1 MLGFAWSVHANQA
14 VILSIL
20 CGGIVGF
27 GRYVIRPMFRFAQRV
42 EKSLGFVEAQMKT
55 NGGSTLRDKVDRISH
70 RVDLLETLPQA
81 VARTANLETHLTT
94 KAAKIA
100 AELKEQP

>member
-42 EKSLGFVEAQMKT
+42 EKSLGYVEGQMRT
-55 NGGSTLRDKVDRISH
+55 NGGTTLRDKVDVLVH
-70 RVDLLETLPQA
+70 RVDQLETLPQA
-81 VARTANLETHLTT
+81 KARTANLESHLVNN
-94 KAAKIA
+94 A
-100 AELKEQP
+100 AEVAAALKETP